1 MVVNVRQD
9 PERASLWDD
18 ASVGDMVRVY
28 STSRIFE
35 GELTKGRLEDE
46 GIPVLLKGEGE
57 GPYRTGPVYVLVPVE
72 FEARA
77 REVLAAIDR
86 GDYAV
91 DAADTV
97 ESEVEPER

>member
-1 MVVNVRQD
+1 MSGGSEEA
-9 PERASLWDD
+9 PLCDD
-18 ASVGDMVRVY
+18 AGMGDMIRVY

-57 GPYRTGPVYVLVPVE
+57 GPYRTGPVYVFVPVE
-72 FEARA
+72 FEEQARA
-77 REVLAAIDR
+77 VLAAVDR